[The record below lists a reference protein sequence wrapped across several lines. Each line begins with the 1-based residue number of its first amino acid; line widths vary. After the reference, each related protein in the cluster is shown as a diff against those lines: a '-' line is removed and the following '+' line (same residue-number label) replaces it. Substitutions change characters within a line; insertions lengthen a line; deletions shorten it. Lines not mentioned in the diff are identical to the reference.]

1 MKKEDMDFYGLYA
14 DRLEE
19 IQTLMI
25 TEIKNILDSIST
37 DSETALAEHI
47 KCRIKGSESLKEKLS
62 RSGLSETPECALK
75 NLSDIV
81 GARVVTHFVG
91 DIYTILELIEK
102 SDKWR
107 VKKIKDYI
115 ANAKPNGYRSL
126 HVILTV
132 PFGIGEID
140 EINTEIQ
147 MRTIAMDCWA
157 SLEHQLKY
165 KKTIR
170 NTEPIVSELKRCADE
185 MASTDLSM
193 QTIGMQMIR
202 IWLFFSTAQ
211 MRSLRKKY
219 TSHYVPDILWLCSD
233 DNNSFFIPVKA
244 DCQTV

>member
-1 MKKEDMDFYGLYA
+1 MDFYGLYA

-91 DIYTILELIEK
+91 DIYTVLELIEQDTCWK
-102 SDKWR
+102 
-107 VKKIKDYI
+107 VQTVKDYI
-115 ANAKPNGYRSL
+115 AEAKPNGYRSL
-126 HVILTV
+126 HVILNV
-132 PFGIGEID
+132 PFHVGGFD
-140 EINTEIQ
+140 SVNVEIQ

-170 NTEPIVSELKRCADE
+170 NTALIVDELKRCADE
-185 MASTDLSM
+185 MASTDLTM
-193 QTIGMQMIR
+193 QTIRDMI
-202 IWLFFSTAQ
+202 Q
-211 MRSLRKKY
+211 RS
-219 TSHYVPDILWLCSD
+219 
-233 DNNSFFIPVKA
+233 
-244 DCQTV
+244 